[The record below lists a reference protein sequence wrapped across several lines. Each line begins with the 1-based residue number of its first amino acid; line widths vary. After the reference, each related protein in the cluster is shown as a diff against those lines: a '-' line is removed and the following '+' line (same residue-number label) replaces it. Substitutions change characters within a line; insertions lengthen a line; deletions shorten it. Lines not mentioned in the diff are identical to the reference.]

1 MEIEEMSTAKT
12 GLDILVKA
20 WIFGTKSL
28 SENENLFQRASFDF
42 YHWLSELLVN
52 MLTNLKLS
60 E

>member
-42 YHWLSELLVN
+42 YHWLSELLVD
-52 MLTNLKLS
+52 M
-60 E
+60 